1 MNKYK
6 KLVSNTAILGLGT
19 FSSKVLVYLLMRLY
33 TACLT
38 TEEYSSADLLTQT
51 ATLLM
56 PLAVCGITDAIFR
69 FTLDRADDTK
79 KHTVFSTGLT
89 IMIFSSLVFL
99 ALSPLLFFADGFFSG
114 HTWIIIVYVLVANFH
129 SAVSVYIRGRGEM
142 VLYAAQGLMN
152 TAIVIGLNILF
163 LPILDLGVVG
173 YVSSIMIADASVT
186 VFLVIKK
193 RLWKHYSVKLF
204 DKETA
209 VSMLRYSL
217 PLIPTLIFWWITAL
231 SDRFM
236 IIGMLSGPLGE
247 SGAKAANGLYSA
259 AQKLP
264 TIITLLTNIFLDA
277 WNFSAVTESEDK
289 QARAD
294 FFTEIFRPFSAL
306 LLIAGGGII
315 LFSDLLTN
323 IMVDASFSESAR
335 FVPILVCST
344 VFSGLASFLGSVY
357 TVEKKSS
364 MSLVTS
370 MVAAIANIILN
381 IILIPVIGAMGAA
394 ISTALSYLLLL
405 AIRLVNSRAF
415 IPFKVDFKVLIT
427 STAIITAASV
437 WMSLLLPGRYI
448 AASVSLALLC
458 FINRKSILPVAET
471 VFSVVKK
478 KIVNKS

>member
-56 PLAVCGITDAIFR
+56 PLAVCGITEAIFR
-69 FTLDRADDTK
+69 FTMDRADENN

-89 IMIFSSLVFL
+89 IMLLSSLVFL
-99 ALSPLLFFADGFFSG
+99 VFSPLLFLADSFFSG
-114 HTWIIIVYVLVANFH
+114 HTWVIIVYVLVANLH
-129 SAVSVYIRGRGEM
+129 SAVAVYIRGRGEM
-142 VLYAAQGLMN
+142 VLYAGQGLMN
-152 TAIVIGLNILF
+152 TSIVIGLNILF
-163 LPILDLGVVG
+163 LPILDLGVIG
-173 YVSSIMIADASVT
+173 YVSSIIIADATVT
-186 VFLVIKK
+186 VFLIIKK
-193 RLWKHYSVKLF
+193 RLWRHFSIRRF
-204 DKETA
+204 DSETA
-209 VSMLRYSL
+209 KTMLRYSL

-236 IIGMLSGPLGE
+236 IIAFLSGPLGE
-247 SGAKAANGLYSA
+247 AGAKAANGLYSA

-277 WNFSAVTESEDK
+277 WHFSAVTESDDR

-306 LLIAGGGII
+306 LFIAGGGII
-315 LFSDLLTN
+315 LFSTLLTN
-323 IMVDASFSESAR
+323 IMVDSSFAESAR
-335 FVPILVCST
+335 FVPMLVCST

-381 IILIPVIGAMGAA
+381 VILIPMIGAMGAA
-394 ISTALSYLLLL
+394 VATVLSYLLLFVV
-405 AIRLVNSRAF
+405 RLVNSRAF
-415 IPFKVDFKVLIT
+415 IPFKVDLFTLI
-427 STAIITAASV
+427 SSSVIVSIASA
-437 WMSLLLPGRYI
+437 WMSLLLPWRYPV
-448 AASVSLALLC
+448 AAVSLAALF
-458 FINRKSILPVAET
+458 FINRGPILSAAQT
-471 VFSVVKK
+471 ILSALKR

>member
-51 ATLLM
+51 ATLIM
-56 PLAVCGITDAIFR
+56 PLAVCGTVEAIFR
-69 FTLDRADDTK
+69 FTLDHAQEEK

-89 IMIFSSLVFL
+89 IMLASSLVFL
-99 ALSPLLFFADGFFSG
+99 ALSPLLFLMDDFFSG
-114 HTWIIIVYVLVANFH
+114 YTWIIIVYVIVANIH
-129 SAVSVYIRGRGEM
+129 SAISVYIRGRGEM
-142 VLYAAQGLMN
+142 VLYAGQGLMN
-152 TAIVIGLNILF
+152 TAIVILLNIIF

-173 YVSSIMIADASVT
+173 YVSSIMIADATVT
-186 VFLVIKK
+186 LFLVFRKK
-193 RLWKHYSVKLF
+193 LWKHYSIRLF
-204 DKETA
+204 DKDTA
-209 VSMLRYSL
+209 KKMLRYSL

-264 TIITLLTNIFLDA
+264 TVITLLTNIFLDA

-289 QARAD
+289 QSRAD
-294 FFTEIFRPFSAL
+294 FFTEIFKPFSAL
-306 LLIAGGGII
+306 LFIAGGGII
-315 LFSDLLTN
+315 LFSELLTK
-323 IMVDASFSESAR
+323 IMVAPSFAESAR
-335 FVPILVCST
+335 FVPVLVCST

-370 MVAAIANIILN
+370 MVAALANITLN
-381 IILIPVIGAMGAA
+381 IILIPRIGAMGAA
-394 ISTALSYLLLL
+394 IATALSYVLLF
-405 AIRLVNSRAF
+405 AVRIVNTKLF
-415 IPFKVDFKVLIT
+415 IPFKTDLKVLMPSLAVI
-427 STAIITAASV
+427 SLASL
-437 WMSLLLPGRYI
+437 WMSMLFPGRYI
-448 AASVSLALLC
+448 VASVSFVLIF
-458 FINRKSILPVAET
+458 FINRNPILSAAST
-471 VFSVVKK
+471 IISAIKR
-478 KIVNKS
+478 KIVNKA